1 MQAPSSRFLLSH
13 RTIRSYLS
21 LLRDRPLLVTARLI
35 WNQSMRSSIPR
46 PPSLPPRDDDAELLR
61 IDPGVLR
68 MIDTGQ
74 VRMRPLIIPDYL
86 ATSLTEFLWSAYD
99 LGPILP
105 EFRSELSAARPP
117 IEAGN
122 AVELENL

>member
-1 MQAPSSRFLLSH
+1 
-13 RTIRSYLS
+13 
-21 LLRDRPLLVTARLI
+21 
-35 WNQSMRSSIPR
+35 MRSSIPR